1 MRAADVDKLKRD
13 IVEFKTSFQSTN
25 QDYMTGYI
33 SALSVVEGMIAT
45 LPTITLDD
53 LRPKGRWIMKETM
66 IRSPFAKN
74 AYCSECNEETSF
86 LHDFCPYCG
95 ADMRGG
101 DKRCLE

>member
-45 LPTITLDD
+45 LPTLTIDD
-53 LRPKGRWIMKETM
+53 LRPKGRWIERYGVSEYKYE
-66 IRSPFAKN
+66 
-74 AYCSECNEETSF
+74 CSVCHLGSDLMTY
-86 LHDFCPYCG
+86 FCGHCG
-95 ADMRGG
+95 ADMRA
-101 DKRCLE
+101 RTEE